1 MGFLLIY
8 ALAGALA
15 VALTAWV
22 DFDEP
27 DDIGFWVFLFCC
39 NPIFYAMLADIV
51 LKKITRK
58 P

>member
-8 ALAGALA
+8 ALAGVLA

-22 DFDEP
+22 DFDV
-27 DDIGFWVFLFCC
+27 DDIGFWIFLFCC
-39 NPIFYAMLADIV
+39 NPLFYAMLAESV
-51 LKKITRK
+51 LKKITKK